1 MEITLQNV
9 SDVQAKLTVKLA
21 LADYEEKVNKSL
33 KTFRQKANIPGFRP
47 GMVPMS
53 LIKRQ
58 YGTAIK
64 VDEINKVLQDA
75 LYNYIKENKLE
86 VLGEPLPDEEQQKS
100 IDIAKQEDMEFA
112 FDLAIAP
119 KFDAT
124 VTAEDVIPYYT
135 IKVTDE
141 MVENQVKMYTNRNG
155 HYDSV
160 ESYQA
165 GDMVKGIVTE
175 LDADGNPKE
184 GGIRAED
191 AVMLPDYMK
200 DEESK
205 RLFDGAKK
213 DDIITFNPRKAY
225 DNSEVELT
233 SLLKISKEQAADVQG
248 DFTFQIT
255 DITRYT
261 EGELNQEL
269 FDQVYGEGKVKDEA
283 DFRAK
288 VKADIQAQ
296 FVPESDYRFLIDV
309 REYMMNR
316 VGKLPFAEELLRRIL
331 INNREEK
338 NTEKLE
344 EEFPK
349 TLEELQ
355 WHLIKEEL
363 IKNADIK
370 IEQKD
375 ITDQAREAVRAQFAQ
390 YGMTS
395 VPDDLLDNYAKEMLQ
410 KKDSVEGLAGR
421 ALDQKL
427 VAALKKTAKLKK
439 KSVSVEDF
447 NKLFEKKEG

>member
-33 KTFRQKANIPGFRP
+33 KTFRQKASIPGFRP

-86 VLGEPLPDEEQQKS
+86 VLGEPLPDDVQQKS
-100 IDIAKQEDMEFA
+100 IDIVKQEDMEFA

-124 VTAEDVIPYYT
+124 ISAEDVIPYYN

-160 ESYQA
+160 ESYLT

-175 LDADGNPKE
+175 LDADGNIKE

-248 DFTFQIT
+248 EFTFQIT

-269 FDQVYGEGKVKDEA
+269 FDQVYGEGKVKDET

-331 INNREEK
+331 VNNREEK

-375 ITDQAREAVRAQFAQ
+375 ITDQAREAVLAQFAQ
-390 YGMTS
+390 YGMTT

-410 KKDSVEGLAGR
+410 KKESVEGLAGR

-427 VAALKKTAKLKK
+427 VAALKKVAKLKK

>member
-1 MEITLQNV
+1 MEISLQNV
-9 SDVQAKLTVKLA
+9 SDVQAKLMVKLV

-64 VDEINKVLQDA
+64 VDEINKVLQEA

-100 IDIAKQEDMEFA
+100 INIAQQDDMEFA

-124 VTAEDVIPYYT
+124 LTAEDVIPYYN

-141 MVENQVKMYTNRNG
+141 MVENQVKMYTQRNG

-160 ESYQA
+160 DSYQV

-175 LDADGNPKE
+175 LDAEGNVKE
-184 GGIRAED
+184 EGIHVED
-191 AVMLPDYMK
+191 AVMLPEYMK

-205 RLFDGAKK
+205 NLFNGAKK
-213 DDIITFNPRKAY
+213 DDIITFNPLKAY
-225 DNSEVELT
+225 DNSEIELT

-261 EGELNQEL
+261 EGELNQEIY
-269 FDQVYGEGKVKDEA
+269 DQVFGEGKVKDEE

-296 FVPESDYRFLIDV
+296 FTPESDYRFLIDV

-316 VGKLPFAEELLRRIL
+316 IGKLPFAEELLRKIL
-331 INNREEK
+331 VNSREEK
-338 NTEKLE
+338 DTEKLE

-370 IEQKD
+370 IEQQD
-375 ITDQAREAVRAQFAQ
+375 ITDQARAAVRAQFAQ
-390 YGMTS
+390 YGMTT

-410 KKDSVEGLAGR
+410 KKESVEGLANR
-421 ALDQKL
+421 ALDNKL

-439 KSVSVEDF
+439 KTVSVEDF
-447 NKLFEKKEG
+447 NKLFEKKD

>member
-33 KTFRQKANIPGFRP
+33 RTFRQKANIPGFRP

-160 ESYQA
+160 ESYQT

-175 LDADGNPKE
+175 LDADGNVKE

-233 SLLKISKEQAADVQG
+233 SLLKISKEQAADIQG

-427 VAALKKTAKLKK
+427 VAALKKTVKLKK

>member
-1 MEITLQNV
+1 MEISLQNV
-9 SDVQAKLTVKLA
+9 SDVQAKLMVKLV

-64 VDEINKVLQDA
+64 VDEINKVLQEA

-100 IDIAKQEDMEFA
+100 INIAQQDDMEFA

-124 VTAEDVIPYYT
+124 LTAEDVIPYYN

-141 MVENQVKMYTNRNG
+141 MVENQVKMYTQRNG

-160 ESYQA
+160 DSYQV

-175 LDADGNPKE
+175 LDAEGNAKE
-184 GGIRAED
+184 EGIHVED
-191 AVMLPDYMK
+191 AVMLPEYMK

-205 RLFDGAKK
+205 NLFNGAKK

-225 DNSEVELT
+225 DNSEIELT

-261 EGELNQEL
+261 EGELNQEI
-269 FDQVYGEGKVKDEA
+269 FDQVFGEGKVKDEE

-296 FVPESDYRFLIDV
+296 FTPESDYRFLIDV

-316 VGKLPFAEELLRRIL
+316 IGKLPFAEELLRKIL
-331 INNREEK
+331 VNSREEK
-338 NTEKLE
+338 DTEKLE

-370 IEQKD
+370 IEQQD
-375 ITDQAREAVRAQFAQ
+375 ITDQARAAVRAQFAQ
-390 YGMTS
+390 YGMTT

-410 KKDSVEGLAGR
+410 KKESVEGLANR
-421 ALDQKL
+421 ALDNKL

-439 KSVSVEDF
+439 KTVSVEDF
-447 NKLFEKKEG
+447 NKLFEKKD

>member
-75 LYNYIKENKLE
+75 LYNYIKENNLE

-100 IDIAKQEDMEFA
+100 INIATQEEMEFA
-112 FDLAIAP
+112 FDIAIAP

-124 VTAEDVIPYYT
+124 VTTDDTIPYYT

-141 MVENQVKMYTNRNG
+141 MVDNQVKMYTQRNG

-160 ESYQA
+160 ESYQV

-175 LDADGNPKE
+175 LNADGSAKE
-184 GGIRAED
+184 EGIRVED
-191 AVMLPDYMK
+191 AVMLPEYMK

-205 RLFDGAKK
+205 KLFNDAKK
-213 DDIITFNPRKAY
+213 DDVITFNPRKAY

-233 SLLKISKEQAADVQG
+233 SLLKITKEQAADVQG
-248 DFTFQIT
+248 DFSFQIT

-261 EGELNQEL
+261 EGELNQEI
-269 FDQVYGEGKVKDEA
+269 FDQVFGEGKVKDEA

-288 VKADIQAQ
+288 VKSDIQSQ
-296 FVPESDYRFLIDV
+296 FAPESDYRFLIDL

-316 VGKLPFAEELLRRIL
+316 IGKLPFAEELLRKIL
-331 INNREEK
+331 LNNREEK
-338 NTEKLE
+338 NADKLE

-375 ITDQAREAVRAQFAQ
+375 ITDQAREAVRSQFAQ
-390 YGMTS
+390 YGMAN

-410 KKDSVEGLAGR
+410 KKESVEGLANR
-421 ALDQKL
+421 ALDNKL
-427 VAALKKTAKLKK
+427 VAALKKTVKLKK

-447 NKLFEKKEG
+447 NKLFEKKD

>member
-33 KTFRQKANIPGFRP
+33 KTFRQKASIPGFRP

-86 VLGEPLPDEEQQKS
+86 VLGEPLPDDVQQKS

-124 VTAEDVIPYYT
+124 ISAEDVIPYYN

-160 ESYQA
+160 ESYLT

-175 LDADGNPKE
+175 LDADGNIKE

-248 DFTFQIT
+248 EFTFQIT

-269 FDQVYGEGKVKDEA
+269 FDQVYGEGKVKDET

-296 FVPESDYRFLIDV
+296 FAPESDYRFLIDV

-331 INNREEK
+331 VNNREEK

-390 YGMTS
+390 YGLTT

-410 KKDSVEGLAGR
+410 KKESVEGLAGR

-427 VAALKKTAKLKK
+427 VAALKKVAKLKK

>member
-33 KTFRQKANIPGFRP
+33 KTFRQKASIPGFRP

-86 VLGEPLPDEEQQKS
+86 VLGEPLPDDVQQKS

-124 VTAEDVIPYYT
+124 ISAEDVIPYYN

-160 ESYQA
+160 ESYQT

-175 LDADGNPKE
+175 LDADGNIKE

-248 DFTFQIT
+248 EFTFQIT

-269 FDQVYGEGKVKDEA
+269 FDQVYGEGKVKDET

-296 FVPESDYRFLIDV
+296 FAPESDYRFLIDV

-331 INNREEK
+331 VNNREEK

-390 YGMTS
+390 YGMTT

-410 KKDSVEGLAGR
+410 KKESVEGLAGR

-427 VAALKKTAKLKK
+427 VAALKKVAKLKK

>member
-1 MEITLQNV
+1 MEISLQNV
-9 SDVQAKLTVKLA
+9 SDVQAKLMVKLV

-64 VDEINKVLQDA
+64 VDEINKVLQEA

-100 IDIAKQEDMEFA
+100 INIAQQDDMVFA

-124 VTAEDVIPYYT
+124 LTAEDVIPYYN

-141 MVENQVKMYTNRNG
+141 MVENQVKMYTQRNG

-160 ESYQA
+160 DSYQV

-175 LDADGNPKE
+175 LDAEGNVKE
-184 GGIRAED
+184 EGIHVED
-191 AVMLPDYMK
+191 AVMLPEYMK

-205 RLFDGAKK
+205 NLFNGAKK

-225 DNSEVELT
+225 DNSEIELT

-261 EGELNQEL
+261 EGELNQEI
-269 FDQVYGEGKVKDEA
+269 FDQVFGEGKVKDEE

-296 FVPESDYRFLIDV
+296 FTPESDYRFLIDV

-316 VGKLPFAEELLRRIL
+316 IGKLPFAEELLRKIL
-331 INNREEK
+331 VNSREEK
-338 NTEKLE
+338 DTEKLE

-370 IEQKD
+370 IEQQD
-375 ITDQAREAVRAQFAQ
+375 ITDQARAAVRAQFAQ
-390 YGMTS
+390 YGMTT

-410 KKDSVEGLAGR
+410 KKESVEGLANR
-421 ALDQKL
+421 ALDNKL

-439 KSVSVEDF
+439 KTVSVEDF
-447 NKLFEKKEG
+447 NKLFEKKD

>member
-33 KTFRQKANIPGFRP
+33 KTFRQKASIPGFRP

-86 VLGEPLPDEEQQKS
+86 VLGEPLPDDVQQKS

-124 VTAEDVIPYYT
+124 ISAEDVIPYYNL
-135 IKVTDE
+135 KVTDE

-160 ESYQA
+160 ESYQT

-175 LDADGNPKE
+175 LDADGNIKE

-248 DFTFQIT
+248 EFTFQIT

-269 FDQVYGEGKVKDEA
+269 FDQVYGEGKVKDET

-296 FVPESDYRFLIDV
+296 FAPESDYRFPIDV

-331 INNREEK
+331 VNNREEK

-390 YGMTS
+390 YGMTT

-410 KKDSVEGLAGR
+410 KKESVEGLAGR

-427 VAALKKTAKLKK
+427 VAALKKVAKLKK

>member
-33 KTFRQKANIPGFRP
+33 KTFRQKASIPGFRP

-86 VLGEPLPDEEQQKS
+86 VLGEPLPDDVQQKS

-124 VTAEDVIPYYT
+124 ISAEDVIPYYNL
-135 IKVTDE
+135 KVTDE

-160 ESYQA
+160 ESYQT

-175 LDADGNPKE
+175 LDADGNIKE

-248 DFTFQIT
+248 EFTFQIT

-269 FDQVYGEGKVKDEA
+269 FDQVYGEGKVKDET

-296 FVPESDYRFLIDV
+296 FAPESDYRFLIDV

-331 INNREEK
+331 VNNREEK

-390 YGMTS
+390 YGMTT

-410 KKDSVEGLAGR
+410 KKESVEGLAGR

-427 VAALKKTAKLKK
+427 VAALKKVAKLKK

>member
-1 MEITLQNV
+1 MQNV
-9 SDVQAKLTVKLA
+9 SDVQAKLMVKLV

-64 VDEINKVLQDA
+64 VDEINKVLQEA

-100 IDIAKQEDMEFA
+100 INIAQQDDMEFA

-124 VTAEDVIPYYT
+124 LTAEDVIPYYN

-141 MVENQVKMYTNRNG
+141 MVENQVKMYTQRNG

-160 ESYQA
+160 DSYQT
-165 GDMVKGIVTE
+165 GDMVKGIITE
-175 LDADGNPKE
+175 LDAEGNAKE
-184 GGIRAED
+184 EGIHVED
-191 AVMLPDYMK
+191 AVMLPEYMK

-205 RLFDGAKK
+205 NLFNGAKK

-261 EGELNQEL
+261 EGELNQEI
-269 FDQVYGEGKVKDEA
+269 FDQVFGEGKVKDEE

-296 FVPESDYRFLIDV
+296 FTPESDYRFLIDV

-316 VGKLPFAEELLRRIL
+316 IGKLPFAEELLRKIL
-331 INNREEK
+331 VNSREEK
-338 NTEKLE
+338 DTEKLE

-370 IEQKD
+370 IEQQD
-375 ITDQAREAVRAQFAQ
+375 ITDQARAAVRAQFAQ
-390 YGMTS
+390 YGMTT

-410 KKDSVEGLAGR
+410 KKESVEGLANR
-421 ALDQKL
+421 ALDNKL

-439 KSVSVEDF
+439 KTVSVEDF
-447 NKLFEKKEG
+447 NKLFEKKD

>member
-33 KTFRQKANIPGFRP
+33 KTFRQKASIPGFRP

-86 VLGEPLPDEEQQKS
+86 VLGEPLPDDVQQKS
-100 IDIAKQEDMEFA
+100 IDIVKQEDMEFA

-124 VTAEDVIPYYT
+124 ISAEDVIPYYN

-160 ESYQA
+160 ESYQT

-175 LDADGNPKE
+175 LDADGNIKE

-248 DFTFQIT
+248 EFTFQIT

-269 FDQVYGEGKVKDEA
+269 FDQVYGEGKVKDET

-296 FVPESDYRFLIDV
+296 FAPESDYRFLIDV

-331 INNREEK
+331 VNNREEK

-390 YGMTS
+390 YGMTT

-410 KKDSVEGLAGR
+410 KKESVEGLAGR

-427 VAALKKTAKLKK
+427 VAALKKVAKLKK

>member
-33 KTFRQKANIPGFRP
+33 KTFRQKATIPGFRP

-175 LDADGNPKE
+175 LDADGNVKE

-427 VAALKKTAKLKK
+427 VAALKKTVKLKK

>member
-1 MEITLQNV
+1 MEISLQNV
-9 SDVQAKLTVKLA
+9 SDVQAKLMVKLV

-100 IDIAKQEDMEFA
+100 INIAQQDDMEFA

-124 VTAEDVIPYYT
+124 LTAEDVIPYYN

-141 MVENQVKMYTNRNG
+141 MVENQVKMYTQRNG

-160 ESYQA
+160 DSYQV

-175 LDADGNPKE
+175 LDTEGNAKE
-184 GGIRAED
+184 EGIHVED
-191 AVMLPDYMK
+191 AVMLPEYMK

-205 RLFDGAKK
+205 NLFNGAKK

-225 DNSEVELT
+225 DNSEIELT

-261 EGELNQEL
+261 EGELNQEI
-269 FDQVYGEGKVKDEA
+269 FDQVFGEGKVKDEE

-296 FVPESDYRFLIDV
+296 FTPESDYRFLIDV

-316 VGKLPFAEELLRRIL
+316 IGKLPFAEELLRKIL
-331 INNREEK
+331 VNNREEK
-338 NTEKLE
+338 DTEKLE

-370 IEQKD
+370 IEQQD
-375 ITDQAREAVRAQFAQ
+375 ITDQARAAVRAQFAQ
-390 YGMTS
+390 YGMTT

-410 KKDSVEGLAGR
+410 KKESVEGLANR
-421 ALDQKL
+421 ALDNKL

-439 KSVSVEDF
+439 KTVSVEDF
-447 NKLFEKKEG
+447 NKLFEKKD

>member
-1 MEITLQNV
+1 MEISLQNV
-9 SDVQAKLTVKLA
+9 SDVQAKLMVKLV

-64 VDEINKVLQDA
+64 VDEINKVLQEA

-100 IDIAKQEDMEFA
+100 INIAQQDDMEFA

-124 VTAEDVIPYYT
+124 LTAEDVIPYYN

-141 MVENQVKMYTNRNG
+141 MVENQVKMYTQRNG

-160 ESYQA
+160 DSYQV

-175 LDADGNPKE
+175 LDAEGNVKE
-184 GGIRAED
+184 EGIHVED
-191 AVMLPDYMK
+191 AVMLPEYMK

-205 RLFDGAKK
+205 NLFNGAKK

-225 DNSEVELT
+225 DNSEIELT

-261 EGELNQEL
+261 EGELNQEI
-269 FDQVYGEGKVKDEA
+269 FNQVFGEGKVKDEE

-296 FVPESDYRFLIDV
+296 FTPESDYRFLIDV

-316 VGKLPFAEELLRRIL
+316 IGKLPFAEELLRKIL
-331 INNREEK
+331 VNSREEK

-370 IEQKD
+370 IEQQD
-375 ITDQAREAVRAQFAQ
+375 ITDQARAAVRAQFAQ
-390 YGMTS
+390 YGMTT

-410 KKDSVEGLAGR
+410 KKESVEGLANR
-421 ALDQKL
+421 ALDNKL

-439 KSVSVEDF
+439 KTVSVEDF
-447 NKLFEKKEG
+447 NKLFEKKD